1 MTMTVQEKEVIYD
14 WAMDQEYQL
23 TFYQVIKL
31 LRIVEGMDESGPEAP
46 ICISMLPEK
55 EKTPLWQAPYHL
67 STGSLMQL
75 AQDRQL
81 LDMGLIELCD
91 NKEYLD
97 TLDFQA
103 TTKGEMVAE
112 WMLAS
117 LENLGFTHPSLI
129 SVNQPGSHLYRDDP
143 S

>member
-1 MTMTVQEKEVIYD
+1 MTDQEKDEVYA
-14 WAMDQEYQL
+14 WALDQEYRL

-31 LRIVEGMDESGPEAP
+31 LRIVEGMDESGPETP
-46 ICISMLPEK
+46 ICTSFMPEK
-55 EKTPLWQAPYHL
+55 EKTPLWQAPYFL

-81 LDMGLIELCD
+81 LDMGLIELC
-91 NKEYLD
+91 NSVEYLD
-97 TLDFQA
+97 TLDYQA

-112 WMLAS
+112 WMLSS

-129 SVNQPGSHLYRDDP
+129 SVNHPESHLRWDF
-143 S
+143 